1 MVYGYTQFQ
10 FFPHVTI
17 FPPAISLA
25 FLTSRTP
32 CLIET
37 FLCFFLSMDTD
48 LDYGQ
53 PWRRSF
59 GETVAYT
66 DWQRDNYYYAVQKL
80 VGNRSKIGL
89 EFDHINLVNYGKMK
103 NALPKAEMTDVG
115 DATMRMRMV
124 KSAEEIA
131 LIKNGARI
139 ADIGGYTCHA
149 AIAENVP
156 EHEIAMKST
165 QTMIR
170 EIAATYPDVEVR
182 DSKLFMIDCFF
193 YTYLLV

>member
-1 MVYGYTQFQ
+1 M
-10 FFPHVTI
+10 
-17 FPPAISLA
+17 
-25 FLTSRTP
+25 
-32 CLIET
+32 
-37 FLCFFLSMDTD
+37 LCFVFSIVLDI
-48 LDYGQ
+48 DYGQ
-53 PWRRSF
+53 PWRRSLGDAVTF
-59 GETVAYT
+59 T
-66 DWQRDNYYYAVQKL
+66 DWQRDSYYYAVQKL

-156 EHEIAMKST
+156 EHEIAMEST
-165 QTMIR
+165 QAMIR
-170 EIAATYPDVEVR
+170 EIAATYPDAELM
-182 DSKLFMIDCFF
+182 DSKLFMINCILAIHL
-193 YTYLLV
+193 YLVENRTVYW